1 MHKLTVV
8 SQKGTKDMG
17 IIFSDKELS
26 TGSIACGGSFRIL
39 LTLTAEPNS
48 EGGVVT
54 PGAENIVIS
63 DTVSPCFRI
72 TGLSSPTRGTAT
84 LSNSNNV
91 IWTIEALAEEEEETA
106 TLEFTV
112 EHIGPCSGTVE
123 VNESTSYDDSTG
135 NVVTFPSPTLE
146 VDCGINFCEGRCAEP
161 VDFTASGC
169 TDSIEFDAG
178 DICIEG
184 FGRIVRVSAV
194 LREVCPGRRV
204 ALAVILNEVDDDGN
218 ELGRGMK
225 VLTVPA
231 FTGEVCRDVNI
242 NCVTFVI
249 PELTDITLPPCA
261 DRTYR
266 ARFIANYIDT
276 DFTPCC
282 PDEA

>member
-1 MHKLTVV
+1 
-8 SQKGTKDMG
+8 MG

-26 TGSIACGGSFRIL
+26 TGSIACGGSFSIL

-282 PDEA
+282 PDEATP

>member
-1 MHKLTVV
+1 
-8 SQKGTKDMG
+8 MG

-26 TGSIACGGSFRIL
+26 TGSIACGGSFSIT
-39 LTLTAEPNS
+39 LTLTAEPNFIDDPDN
-48 EGGVVT
+48 
-54 PGAENIVIS
+54 PGTEIPVAGATNIVVS
-63 DTVSPCFRI
+63 DIVTPCFRI
-72 TGLSSPTRGTAT
+72 TGLSSPSKGTAT

-91 IWTIEALAEEEEETA
+91 VWTIDSLAETATETA
-106 TLEFTV
+106 TLAFTV
-112 EHIGPCSGTVE
+112 QHIGPCSGTVE
-123 VNESTSYDDSTG
+123 VNESMSYDDADGGTA
-135 NVVTFPSPTLE
+135 TFPSPTIT
-146 VDCGINFCEGRCAEP
+146 VDCGINYCEGRCAEP
-161 VDFTASGC
+161 VDITASGC

-204 ALAVILNEVDDDGN
+204 ALAVILNEVDDEGN

-249 PELTDITLPPCA
+249 PELPDNPLPPCA

-282 PDEA
+282 PDEATP